1 MTLPENPT
9 LKLNTQASNSAR
21 GIKIRWFYEVT
32 DKNNYVYP
40 LFSPKRRP
48 ISETKRARA
57 IIITTKINVNRKS

>member
-40 LFSPKRRP
+40 LFSPKR